1 MEGERAALE
10 QQLRLAQKMGV
21 VGQLAGGIA
30 HDFNN
35 LLTAILG
42 YTQMAQGLVSAEGRL
57 GTLLQEAHK
66 GAERAAELTRQLLA
80 FSRNEVSEQRSL
92 DINELIVNIHRML
105 RRLIGEEL
113 ELVRVTANDLGLI
126 TADRIQIEQVLIN
139 LAINA
144 RDAMPNGGK
153 LTIETSNATLDQA
166 DPLTQSE
173 VVPGDYVRLAVTDDG
188 AGMTEDVRARIFDPF
203 FTTKANGT
211 GLGLSTSRAIVRQH
225 GGHISV
231 WSEPG
236 KGTSFEVYLPRT
248 DPAVSEQGSPH
259 GAASLVAGTNKELLV
274 EGGERAHAVHKAS

>member
-1 MEGERAALE
+1 ME
-10 QQLRLAQKMGV
+10 V

-42 YTQMAQGLVSAEGRL
+42 YTQMAQGMVPGEGRL
-57 GTLLQEAHK
+57 GTLLHEAHK
-66 GAERAAELTRQLLA
+66 AAERAAELTRQLLA
-80 FSRNEVSEQRSL
+80 FSRNEVSEHRLL
-92 DINELIVNIHRML
+92 DINELIVNTHRML
-105 RRLIGEEL
+105 RRLIGEE
-113 ELVRVTANDLGLI
+113 LGLI

-166 DPLTQSE
+166 DSLPQSE
-173 VVPGDYVRLAVTDDG
+173 VAPGDYVRLAVTDDG
-188 AGMTEDVRARIFDPF
+188 AGMTEEVRARIFEPF

-211 GLGLSTSRAIVRQH
+211 GLGLSTSGAIVRQH

-248 DPAVSEQGSPH
+248 DPAVSEQRSPH
-259 GAASLVAGTNKELLV
+259 GAASLVAGTNEELLV
-274 EGGERAHAVHKAS
+274 EGGERAHAARKAS